1 MKEVNVSR
9 RCFLAGAGAFGA
21 WGAFGGNRFLPGVAG
36 GRPKLKLGVVSDV
49 HVRLAPDGVGLHEAN
64 DTRPFVHALE
74 WFRDQGVDA
83 VMLTGDM
90 ADYGLVREMEAVAA
104 AWFKVFPD
112 DKAPDGRT
120 VTRLFVYGNHDWE
133 GSTYGRF
140 VKKTFPDPAMR
151 AKEILRTDYKGNWE
165 RIWHEAYTPVWMKSV
180 NGYSF
185 VGGHWSTDH
194 CRHANEVG
202 VVGVPEF
209 FSAHGKELDPSL
221 PFFYCQH
228 PNPKN
233 TCYGNWSW
241 GCDNGASTKVLSAYP
256 NAIAFSSHNHFSP
269 VDERTI
275 WQGAFTS
282 VGAGSL
288 HHAGRPFNEF
298 DSEGGYENAGGNSR
312 NRKGTVGKLMEQ
324 VRLKEA
330 RNGMLL
336 TVCEDS
342 VTIARRD
349 FTYDCA
355 LGPDWVLPL
364 PAAESKPFAFAE
376 HAKRFSAPQFP
387 EGAVLKVERALHKG
401 KLKKG
406 IDVFNL
412 TVPAAVQTF
421 ANRVW
426 RYEVGVETK
435 DGGKVVLTRRVLS
448 PDYHLP
454 LEKAKK
460 SFVLP
465 MPVVDLP
472 QDGDFRFTVTPFNC
486 FGRAGRPLATGD
498 MKVART

>member
-1 MKEVNVSR
+1 MEVNVSR
-9 RCFLAGAGAFGA
+9 RCFLAGAGAFGV
-21 WGAFGGNRFLPGVAG
+21 WGAFGGCRFLPGVAG
-36 GRPKLKLGVVSDV
+36 GRPKLKFGVVSDV
-49 HVRLAPDGVGLHEAN
+49 HVRLAPDGAGLVEAN
-64 DTRPFVHALE
+64 DTRTFIHTLE

-83 VMLTGDM
+83 VMITGDI
-90 ADYGLVREMEAVAA
+90 ADFGLVREMEAVAA
-104 AWFKVFPD
+104 AWFKVFPN

-120 VTRLFVYGNHDWE
+120 VTRLFVCGNHDWE
-133 GSTYGRF
+133 GFNYGKY
-140 VKKTFPDPAMR
+140 VKTVFPDPVVR
-151 AKEILRTDYKGNWE
+151 AKEVFRTDCKGNWE
-165 RIWHEAYTPVWMKSV
+165 RIWHEAYAPVWMKSV

-185 VGGHWSTDH
+185 IGAHWSADK
-194 CRHANEVG
+194 CRGGNEVG

-209 FSAHGKELDPSL
+209 FSAHGKELDPSR
-221 PFFYCQH
+221 PFFYFQH
-228 PNPKN
+228 PHPKD
-233 TCYGNWSW
+233 TCYGSW
-241 GCDNGASTKVLSAYP
+241 AWGHDSGTSTKVLSAYP
-256 NAIAFSSHNHFSP
+256 NAVAFSGHSHYSLL
-269 VDERTI
+269 DERSI

-282 VGAGSL
+282 IGAGSL
-288 HHAGRPFNEF
+288 RYAGLPFNEF
-298 DSEGGYENAGGNSR
+298 DSKGGYENVGGYYKD
-312 NRKGTVGKLMEQ
+312 RKGSVGKIMETIWT
-324 VRLKEA
+324 KDA
-330 RNGMLL
+330 RTGMLL
-336 TVCEDS
+336 AVYDDHM
-342 VTIARRD
+342 TITRRD
-349 FTYDCA
+349 FVSDCA
-355 LGPDWVLPL
+355 LGPDWVMPL

-376 HAKRFSAPQFP
+376 HAKRYPAPQFP
-387 EGAVLKVERALHKG
+387 AGAELKVERALHKG
-401 KLKKG
+401 KSKKG